1 MQVMLDNEQWTVN
14 DNTSLMEI
22 LAQVS
27 DKAFAQNRVVIALQ
41 VGERRM
47 TDRDLTPTQ
56 LGPIGA
62 GMGPVR
68 ATTQSMTQIID
79 GGDASM
85 RLFAGLLKSDALG
98 IVQAIRAGRPPAG
111 LFDAWLGRLADYLE
125 CEEAKVS
132 QAAPG
137 ISLPSLAPWVAR
149 LLEVRIAADWVG
161 VADVVEYEIVARL
174 PG

>member
-27 DKAFAQNRVVIALQ
+27 DKTFAQNRVVIALQ

-56 LGPIGA
+56 LGRIGA

-85 RLFAGLLKSDALG
+85 QRFAGLLKSDALG
-98 IVQAIRAGRPPAG
+98 LVQAIRAGQPPAG
-111 LFDAWLGRLADYLE
+111 LLDACMVGPARRLSGMRGSQGVASFSRHFPAISGSLGGPFIGSSDSGRL
-125 CEEAKVS
+125 
-132 QAAPG
+132 G
-137 ISLPSLAPWVAR
+137 GR
-149 LLEVRIAADWVG
+149 G
-161 VADVVEYEIVARL
+161 
-174 PG
+174 

>member
-14 DNTSLMEI
+14 DSTSLMEI

-85 RLFAGLLKSDALG
+85 RLFAGLLKSDALESYRRSARVNHRRVRLMPG
-98 IVQAIRAGRPPAG
+98 WAGSPIT
-111 LFDAWLGRLADYLE
+111 WNV
-125 CEEAKVS
+125 EAKVS

>member
-56 LGPIGA
+56 LGRIGA

-98 IVQAIRAGRPPAG
+98 IVQAIRAGQPPAG
-111 LFDAWLGRLADYLE
+111 PFLMPGWAGSPITWNVRKPRCRKQHLAFPCHLWLLGWPVYW
-125 CEEAKVS
+125 KF
-132 QAAPG
+132 G
-137 ISLPSLAPWVAR
+137 
-149 LLEVRIAADWVG
+149 
-161 VADVVEYEIVARL
+161 
-174 PG
+174 